1 MELNIVDQP
10 CIAFCPPCSNRRF
23 KAIFVSVA
31 LLSTMAS
38 IAQEINPFQISA
50 TTNEVQAPPPV
61 ALPESSL
68 PPRISGVG
76 QLASPPPVGAVPPQP
91 LLSAGPINFQPHVL
105 YSLSYARGLQAGPGQ
120 RVNTTINEIDPGIL
134 LQIGNHWLL
143 DYTPILRY
151 YTSAS
156 FRDTWDNQVVL
167 SGATTYRDWTFGFSQ
182 GYTSSSEPLVETA
195 GQLDTSTYLTLFN
208 ATYRMGQALALELNA
223 NQNFQFVDQTIPG
236 QQFTD
241 WYFWSTTDWLNFLV
255 SSNFSAA
262 VGAGFQ
268 YDEMRVGPDMT
279 SELFEGRLKWHVN
292 TNLDLVA
299 AGGVQNR
306 QFLSSEQPDLLR
318 PIFSLTGYYQVFQPT
333 KLFVAGGRTIS
344 PSYFAGQLTENTTIS
359 GGVNQR
365 LLQKLYLNVAGAYG
379 KTVYKNSAVPPISS
393 IGTDFDTTSV
403 NVSLTTSFLRRATAS
418 IFYQWTSYSST
429 SALYN
434 YSTTQFGL
442 YLGYRF

>member
-1 MELNIVDQP
+1 MEPNIVDHSCAASCQTH
-10 CIAFCPPCSNRRF
+10 SNPRF
-23 KAIFVSVA
+23 KAIFA
-31 LLSTMAS
+31 LLAIFLAALTS
-38 IAQEINPFQISA
+38 AQETNLFQVSG
-50 TTNEVQAPPPV
+50 TTNAFLVPPPM

-76 QLASPPPVGAVPPQP
+76 QLASPPPVAAAPPQAP
-91 LLSAGPINFQPHVL
+91 LSWGPINFLPHVL
-105 YSLSYARGLQAGPGQ
+105 YSLSYARGLQVAPGQ

-167 SGATTYRDWTFGFSQ
+167 SGATMYRDWTFGFSQ

-195 GQLDTSTYLTLFN
+195 GQLDTETYLTIFN
-208 ATYRMGQALALELNA
+208 ATYRMGQSLALELNA
-223 NQNFQFVDQTIPG
+223 SQNFQFVDQTIPG
-236 QQFTD
+236 QQLTD

-262 VGAGFQ
+262 AGAGFE
-268 YDEMRVGPDMT
+268 YDEMKVGPDMT
-279 SELFEGRLKWHVN
+279 AWSFEGRLKWHVN

-299 AGGVQNR
+299 AGGVQDR
-306 QFLSSEQPDLLR
+306 QFLSSAEPDLLR
-318 PIFSLTGYYQVFQPT
+318 PIFSVAAYYQLFQPT
-333 KLFVAGGRTIS
+333 RLFINAGRTIS
-344 PSYFAGQLTENTTIS
+344 PSYFAGQLTENTTVS

-365 LLQKLYLNVAGAYG
+365 LLQKLFLNVTGAYG
-379 KTVYKNSAVPPISS
+379 KAVYRNTTIPPIST